1 MSKPLEIEGMV
12 QLVLDKVLGCRS
24 PGPSR
29 ALSWLVLSDAE
40 VELLPDDLRL
50 FSGYFWQIL
59 AISWLILANSQRS
72 DCHIVTVSASPVTA
86 QR

>member
-24 PGPSR
+24 PGSSR
-29 ALSWLVLSDAE
+29 ALPWLVLSDAE

-50 FSGYFWQIL
+50 FLDS
-59 AISWLILANSQRS
+59 
-72 DCHIVTVSASPVTA
+72 T
-86 QR
+86 